1 MDLLDII
8 PILAQ
13 YQFEHWQPM
22 VYKSAQTQ
30 GLFIELRM
38 YKVQKHYRHNIDCG
52 HIFMKGR
59 KIKFKTV
66 EALSK
71 ELGKLPLFGRI
82 R

>member
-1 MDLLDII
+1 MNLVDILI
-8 PILAQ
+8 VLEQ
-13 YQFEHWQPM
+13 YEFEPWQIM
-22 VYKSAQTQ
+22 VYKSTQTQ

-38 YKVQKHYRHNIDCG
+38 YKVQRSYRQNIDCG
-52 HIFMKGR
+52 YIYMKGR

-66 EALSK
+66 EALSR